1 MLAQGDGR
9 LQSRQRAAVV
19 LLARTA
25 GPDTDANIFESPL
38 LRDSAVPEFAELT
51 RDIEA
56 AFSGAG
62 PLRKVQVQARPVR
75 QSSSALPS
83 PGMPAY
89 RHPALGYQLEA
100 ACAARLTAGG
110 TNELQDTRPWEGV
123 ANTQPWDAS
132 LR

>member
-25 GPDTDANIFESPL
+25 GPDTDANIFESSL

-51 RDIEA
+51 SDIEA

-62 PLRKVQVQARPVR
+62 PLRKMQVQA
-75 QSSSALPS
+75 
-83 PGMPAY
+83 
-89 RHPALGYQLEA
+89 
-100 ACAARLTAGG
+100 
-110 TNELQDTRPWEGV
+110 
-123 ANTQPWDAS
+123 
-132 LR
+132 